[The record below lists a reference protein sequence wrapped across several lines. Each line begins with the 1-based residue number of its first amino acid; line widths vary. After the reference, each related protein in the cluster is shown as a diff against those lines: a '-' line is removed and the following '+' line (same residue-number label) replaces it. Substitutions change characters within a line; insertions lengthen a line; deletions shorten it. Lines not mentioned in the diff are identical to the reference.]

1 MKLFLLLIFKYCQGW
16 QSYFKP
22 GKRRPVKL
30 LKFIVAAKPGKDI
43 RRAVKVYEADLKKDD
58 EIVSHGRLPAQCH

>member
-30 LKFIVAAKPGKDI
+30 LKFIVAGKPGKDI
-43 RRAVKVYEADLKKDD
+43 SRAVKVYEADLKR
-58 EIVSHGRLPAQCH
+58 G